1 MMPHQQIQLPNDLR
15 TWINDSSPIPE
26 WVRNQMTDD
35 LAPNGTFSIKTPLG
49 TARVHLGS
57 VVVEH
62 GSGMWSRS
70 PDELPEFIEALIA
83 EALPAGAAV
92 GPGKSALFGIRSKAA
107 NRAKHGVDRKM
118 PFRKPLGSMPS
129 IEWVHTSDL
138 TVDQS
143 YQRSIDNEASRR
155 LIAGIAANF
164 DWRLCAP
171 LVVSRR
177 LDGSKVVIDGQH
189 RWAAALRRGD
199 LPQLPC
205 CLFTY
210 ASPEDEARMFIL
222 ANRARKPMNRLDDF
236 HAALAAADEDA
247 LEILRLVTEAGLS
260 MARNTAANAWRP
272 GQVAFTSSIAT
283 ALRRHGES
291 IVSAAL
297 TCIAEAFED
306 QPLVHGASLFGGL
319 VKIFVQ
325 PPEGF
330 DPDKLAIALRRFD
343 VIQWGE
349 FVRDQKGGDARS
361 VAMHTAMLDAMS
373 RVDDST
379 VVA

>member
-1 MMPHQQIQLPNDLR
+1 MPNRQVQLPNDLR
-15 TWINDSSPIPE
+15 TWTNGGSPIPE
-26 WVRNQMTDD
+26 WIRKQMTGD
-35 LAPNGTFSIKTPLG
+35 LAPNGTFLIKTPMG
-49 TARVHLGS
+49 TARVHVGS

-62 GSGMWSRS
+62 GSRIWSRL
-70 PDELPEFIEALIA
+70 PDELPELIEALNA
-83 EALPAGAAV
+83 EALSPGAAV
-92 GPGKSALFGIRSKAA
+92 GPGKSALFGIRSNAA
-107 NRAKHGVDRKM
+107 NRAKGGADRKI

-138 TVDQS
+138 TVDHS

-177 LDGSKVVIDGQH
+177 SDGLKVVIDGQH
-189 RWAAALRRGD
+189 RWAAAIRRGD

-247 LEILRLVTEAGLS
+247 LEISRLVTEAGLS

-283 ALRRHGES
+283 ALRRHGEP

-297 TCIAEAFED
+297 TCIAEAFGD
-306 QPLVHGASLFGGL
+306 QPLIHGASLFGGL
-319 VKIFVQ
+319 VKIFAQ

-330 DPDKLAIALRRFD
+330 DPDKLAIALRTFG

-361 VAMHTAMLDAMS
+361 VAMQGVMLDAMS
-373 RVDDST
+373 RVDDGT
-379 VVA
+379 VAA